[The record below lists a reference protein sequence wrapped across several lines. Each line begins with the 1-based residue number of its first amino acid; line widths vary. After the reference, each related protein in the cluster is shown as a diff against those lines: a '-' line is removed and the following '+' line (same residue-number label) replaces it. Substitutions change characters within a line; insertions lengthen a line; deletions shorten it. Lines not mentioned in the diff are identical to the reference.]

1 MVRNSALPF
10 RSQSQDRISAL
21 FFKLSTIKNKLNLLR
36 GRIISPRSY
45 NLLCP
50 ISRALDHVGDRWTL
64 LILRDLH
71 AGPARFKDLQTGL
84 KGIASNLLSD
94 RLQALEASGL
104 IQKSLSDFGVS
115 LYLLTPQGEK
125 TDQLLFDLAR
135 FGGQMPHPSKIH
147 KPGNLRT
154 IAVSLGTA
162 CKKAVGPDH
171 NFAATLLIDMEA
183 YRLTARDCD
192 AQIRAGVAENP
203 DVVMTTSYEPMMALA
218 DGEIEQNEFIAN
230 HVALEVIT
238 PGKEKEFFDLLSR
251 AIRKFD

>member
-1 MVRNSALPF
+1 M
-10 RSQSQDRISAL
+10 
-21 FFKLSTIKNKLNLLR
+21 R
-36 GRIISPRSY
+36 GHIINPRSY

-104 IQKSLSDFGVS
+104 VQKNQSDYGVS
-115 LYLLTPQGEK
+115 LYSLTPQGEK
-125 TDQLLFDLAR
+125 TDQLLFELAR
-135 FGGQMPHPSKIH
+135 FGGQMPHPSKIQ

-171 NFAATLLIDMEA
+171 NFAATLLIDLET

-192 AQIRAGVAENP
+192 AQIRAGAAENP
-203 DVVMTTSYEPMMALA
+203 DVIMTTSYEPMMALA
-218 DGEIEQNEFIAN
+218 DGEIAQDEFVSN

-238 PGKEKEFFDLLSR
+238 PGKETEFFDLLTR
-251 AIRKFD
+251 AIREFD

>member
-1 MVRNSALPF
+1 L
-10 RSQSQDRISAL
+10 
-21 FFKLSTIKNKLNLLR
+21 K
-36 GRIISPRSY
+36 GHIITPRSY

-104 IQKSLSDFGVS
+104 VQKILSDYGVS
-115 LYLLTPQGEK
+115 LYSLTSQGEK
-125 TDQLLFDLAR
+125 TDQLLFELAR
-135 FGGQMPHPSKIH
+135 FGGQMPRPSKIQ

-154 IAVSLGTA
+154 IAVALGTA
-162 CKKAVGPDH
+162 CKKAVGPNHD
-171 NFAATLLIDMEA
+171 FTATLVIDLEP

-192 AQIRAGVAENP
+192 AQIRAGAAENP

-218 DGEIEQNEFIAN
+218 DGEMAQGEFVSN
-230 HVALEVIT
+230 HVALEVKT
-238 PGKEKEFFDLLSR
+238 PGKETEFFDLLTR
-251 AIRKFD
+251 AIQEFD